1 MTVLSNMKIFIFVLI
16 FFIIPLVT
24 APIGFPFGVFFNLF
38 HHYKKNSYD
47 DEVKAKF
54 LESIPKNYNLTKAEI
69 FTKDKLHL
77 QADFFDYGKSQ
88 TLIVVPGFR
97 NSCYLNF
104 SCIAKKFI
112 QKNYNILMTH
122 QRAYSE
128 SEGKFCGVGL
138 SEQYDLLE
146 WINWIDKNSSV
157 TKKIVLYGV
166 SMGASTVGYASD
178 KITNSKV
185 KAIIL
190 DSPYDSFFEQIWLSA
205 KKLKFLEKP
214 VMNVCNFMANFFLK
228 LPVKKTVSDS
238 LKNTKIPAF
247 FVYGSEDKTIPIS
260 IFQKVYYNCNSKK
273 DFVIVQGAKHI
284 KGFEV
289 GGEEIQEKIFEFI
302 KCGD

>member
-1 MTVLSNMKIFIFVLI
+1 MWIFILLLI
-16 FFIIPLVT
+16 FLIIPLIT
-24 APIGFPFGVFFNLF
+24 APLGFPFGVFFNLF

-47 DEVKAKF
+47 DKIQEEF
-54 LESIPKNYNLTKAEI
+54 LRSIPQNYTLVKAEI

-77 QADFFDYGKSQ
+77 HAEFFDYGKSQ
-88 TLIVVPGFR
+88 TLIVIPGFR

-122 QRAYSE
+122 QRAYSD

-138 SEQYDLLE
+138 SEQYDLLK
-146 WINWIDKNSSV
+146 WINWINENSPS

-166 SMGASTVGYASD
+166 SMGASTIGYASD
-178 KITNSKV
+178 KITNPKV
-185 KAIIL
+185 KAMIL

-205 KKLKFLEKP
+205 KKHKFLEKP
-214 VMNVCNFMANFFLK
+214 VMNVCKFLAKNFLK
-228 LPVKKTVSDS
+228 LPIKKTVSDS

-247 FVYGSEDKTIPIS
+247 FVYGSEDKTVPIS
-260 IFQKVYYNCNSKK
+260 IFKKVYYNCNSKK

-289 GGEEIQEKIFEFI
+289 GGEENQKRIFDFAD
-302 KCGD
+302 KFCN